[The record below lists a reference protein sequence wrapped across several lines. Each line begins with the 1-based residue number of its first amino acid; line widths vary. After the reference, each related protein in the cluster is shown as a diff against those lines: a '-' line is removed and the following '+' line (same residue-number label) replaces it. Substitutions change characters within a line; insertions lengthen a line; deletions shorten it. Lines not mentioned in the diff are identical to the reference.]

1 MRGALLLSVCCL
13 ILALPPSPFSA
24 VQAEDASS
32 NETPDVVRSSL
43 TNDRAPSSVDALTLN
58 FRKELG
64 VALDYLIPL
73 GRQISDARTSP
84 DPVALAFAANNL
96 AVAER
101 VAGKRAAL
109 TADAVLAEAIELAKL
124 RLRAPELTAM
134 ALLVGD
140 PKLQAEFRE
149 LADAAKQADEA
160 RRLELEEG
168 IESKA
173 VHGFVY
179 VTNHTCEHLT
189 IYIDGAAVGCVPPHQ
204 RAAFSVCAPERC
216 NLLEAYCPAG
226 CLIRKRLIHG
236 HRSHVRW
243 HIDE

>member
-1 MRGALLLSVCCL
+1 MRGAMLLSGCCL
-13 ILALPPSPFSA
+13 ILALPPLFVNAAP
-24 VQAEDASS
+24 AEDASA
-32 NETPDVVRSSL
+32 NEPTEVVRSSL
-43 TNDRAPSSVDALTLN
+43 TNDRAPSSADALTLN

-64 VALDYLIPL
+64 VALDYLTPL

-84 DPVALAFAANNL
+84 DPVALAIAANNL

-101 VAGKRAAL
+101 IAGKRAGV

-134 ALLVGD
+134 ALLVAD

-149 LADAAKQADEA
+149 LADAATQADQA

-168 IESKA
+168 IENKA
-173 VHGFVY
+173 IHGFVY
-179 VTNHTCEHLT
+179 VTNHTCESLT
-189 IYIDGAAVGCVPPHQ
+189 IYIDGAAVGCAPPHQ
-204 RAAFSVCAPERC
+204 RAAFSVCAPEHC